1 MIKKFFKNWNS
12 FEIFF
17 LIFSLLIISICFLV
31 GSDKNILTLI
41 VSLLGIFT
49 VICGAKGLVISP
61 FINIIYN
68 IIYIILCFSQ
78 KFYGEVLIYIFIMTP
93 INIFTIISWL
103 KNRSNENKAI
113 VKINKI
119 EKKEYVILGIIATF
133 ITFAFYFLLKSL
145 NNSSLLISTLS
156 LTDSFIASYLLFRRS
171 SNYALIYIIN
181 DVILIILWLTT
192 IPSEGFIYL
201 PVIVTFA
208 IFLINDIYGLIM
220 WKKRE
225 KIQNHK

>member
-1 MIKKFFKNWNS
+1 MIKKFLKNWNS
-12 FEIFF
+12 FEIYF
-17 LIFSLLIISICFLV
+17 LIFSSLIISICFLL
-31 GSDKNILTLI
+31 GSDKNILALI
-41 VSLLGIFT
+41 VSLLGITT

-103 KNRSNENKAI
+103 KNRSNENKDI
-113 VKINKI
+113 VKVNKI
-119 EKKEYVILGIIATF
+119 EKKEYIILGIVSTL

-145 NNSSLLISTLS
+145 NTSSLIISTLS

-171 SNYALIYIIN
+171 SNYALVYIVN
-181 DVILIILWLTT
+181 DIILIILWVTT
-192 IPSEGFIYL
+192 IPSEGLKYLSIIVSFI
-201 PVIVTFA
+201 
-208 IFLINDIYGLIM
+208 IFLINDVYGLIM

-225 KIQNHK
+225 KKQNK